1 MFKRYY
7 FRILQHDKSGKTIK
21 NYLLKRFLIMH
32 IILKINIRIG
42 FHNVPVSLIHASG
55 GIALCILCAKA

>member
-7 FRILQHDKSGKTIK
+7 FRILKHDKSGKTLK
-21 NYLLKRFLIMH
+21 NHLLKRFLIMH

-42 FHNVPVSLIHASG
+42 FHTVPVSLIHASG
-55 GIALCILCAKA
+55 GKGLYIAFSMA